1 MVAGRLGVVPVEF
14 LTDGRFDHQLSWP
27 RELRLIT
34 GRLHG
39 SGQRDLLVGQLAAD
53 ELRIAFSDGS
63 H

>member
-1 MVAGRLGVVPVEF
+1 MVPVEF